1 MLAVIVMG
9 IISDTELNLSP
20 FSLVGC
26 NLTLCLKCCKE
37 PRHTQEKGKEEILT
51 LRGKLG
57 APKPELAVQTSF
69 SFFAN
74 ATKLSLGP
82 LTVAY
87 LNCIVLQKLIKAN
100 TR

>member
-26 NLTLCLKCCKE
+26 NLALCLKYCKE
-37 PRHTQEKGKEEILT
+37 LRSTWEKGKEEILT

-57 APKPELAVQTSF
+57 APKPGLAVQTSF
-69 SFFAN
+69 SFFAIT
-74 ATKLSLGP
+74 AKLSLG
-82 LTVAY
+82 LLMVTC
-87 LNCIVLQKLIKAN
+87 LNCVVL
-100 TR
+100 